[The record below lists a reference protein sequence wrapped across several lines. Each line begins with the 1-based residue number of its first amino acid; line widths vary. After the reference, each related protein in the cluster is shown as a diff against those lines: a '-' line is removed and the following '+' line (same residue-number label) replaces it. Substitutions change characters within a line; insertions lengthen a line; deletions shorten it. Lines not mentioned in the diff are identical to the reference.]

1 MPYNRPIPD
10 SKPDPKQGGK
20 DAGLFSAWIQA
31 EKLMQIALV
40 LPCAAFIGWLI
51 GAWLDH
57 RLHQSWIA
65 IAGIV
70 FDADGKGVADLDG
83 EKAEGQE
90 IVEFESVSDHNGH
103 HMTNWNRCW
112 RFRHACRRFITRA
125 AFLQFDCIQAQLPFF
140 DVGTARTNLS

>member
-10 SKPDPKQGGK
+10 PQSESKQGGK

-65 IAGIV
+65 VAGIV
-70 FDADGKGVADLDG
+70 FGGASGLVYSIRVALAANKDPKMQDDDSSDAGKGSGGSGA
-83 EKAEGQE
+83 
-90 IVEFESVSDHNGH
+90 
-103 HMTNWNRCW
+103 
-112 RFRHACRRFITRA
+112 
-125 AFLQFDCIQAQLPFF
+125 
-140 DVGTARTNLS
+140 

>member
-1 MPYNRPIPD
+1 MPYNHPIPD
-10 SKPDPKQGGK
+10 PKSKSNQGGK

-65 IAGIV
+65 VAGIIFGGASGLV
-70 FDADGKGVADLDG
+70 YSIRVALAANKDPKMQDDDTSNLGKGSGGSGA
-83 EKAEGQE
+83 
-90 IVEFESVSDHNGH
+90 
-103 HMTNWNRCW
+103 
-112 RFRHACRRFITRA
+112 
-125 AFLQFDCIQAQLPFF
+125 
-140 DVGTARTNLS
+140 

>member
-10 SKPDPKQGGK
+10 PKPGSKQGGK
-20 DAGLFSAWIQA
+20 DPGLFSAWIQA

-65 IAGIV
+65 VAGIV
-70 FDADGKGVADLDG
+70 FGGISGMVYSIRVALAANKDPKMQDDNSSGAGKGSGGSGA
-83 EKAEGQE
+83 
-90 IVEFESVSDHNGH
+90 
-103 HMTNWNRCW
+103 
-112 RFRHACRRFITRA
+112 
-125 AFLQFDCIQAQLPFF
+125 
-140 DVGTARTNLS
+140 

>member
-10 SKPDPKQGGK
+10 PKRDLRPDSKQSGK
-20 DAGLFSAWIQA
+20 DPGLLSAWIQA

-70 FDADGKGVADLDG
+70 FGGVSGLVYSIRVALAVNKDPKMQDDDTPGPGKD
-83 EKAEGQE
+83 
-90 IVEFESVSDHNGH
+90 NGGSG
-103 HMTNWNRCW
+103 
-112 RFRHACRRFITRA
+112 A
-125 AFLQFDCIQAQLPFF
+125 
-140 DVGTARTNLS
+140 

>member
-10 SKPDPKQGGK
+10 SSPDSKSGSKQRGK
-20 DAGLFSAWIQA
+20 EPGLFSAWIQA

-65 IAGIV
+65 GAGIV
-70 FDADGKGVADLDG
+70 FGGASGLVYSIRVALAANKDPKMQDDVSSDPGKGSGGSGA
-83 EKAEGQE
+83 
-90 IVEFESVSDHNGH
+90 
-103 HMTNWNRCW
+103 
-112 RFRHACRRFITRA
+112 
-125 AFLQFDCIQAQLPFF
+125 
-140 DVGTARTNLS
+140 

>member
-1 MPYNRPIPD
+1 MPFHRPIPD
-10 SKPDPKQGGK
+10 SKQRSKEP
-20 DAGLFSAWIQA
+20 GLFSAWIEA

-70 FDADGKGVADLDG
+70 FG
-83 EKAEGQE
+83 
-90 IVEFESVSDHNGH
+90 SVSGLVYSI
-103 HMTNWNRCW
+103 RVA
-112 RFRHACRRFITRA
+112 HAA
-125 AFLQFDCIQAQLPFF
+125 NKDPKMQDNDSSGPSEGSGGSGA
-140 DVGTARTNLS
+140 

>member
-10 SKPDPKQGGK
+10 SKPDSKQDGK
-20 DAGLFSAWIQA
+20 DTGLFSAWIQA

-65 IAGIV
+65 IAGLV
-70 FDADGKGVADLDG
+70 FGGASGLVYSIRVALAANKDPRMQDDTSDPG
-83 EKAEGQE
+83 EGSGGSGA
-90 IVEFESVSDHNGH
+90 
-103 HMTNWNRCW
+103 
-112 RFRHACRRFITRA
+112 
-125 AFLQFDCIQAQLPFF
+125 
-140 DVGTARTNLS
+140 

>member
-10 SKPDPKQGGK
+10 SKPDSKQSGK
-20 DAGLFSAWIQA
+20 EAGLFSAWIQA

-65 IAGIV
+65 VAGIV
-70 FDADGKGVADLDG
+70 FGGASGLVYSIRVALAANKDPKMQDDDTSDSGKGSGGSGA
-83 EKAEGQE
+83 
-90 IVEFESVSDHNGH
+90 
-103 HMTNWNRCW
+103 
-112 RFRHACRRFITRA
+112 
-125 AFLQFDCIQAQLPFF
+125 
-140 DVGTARTNLS
+140 